1 MGKGKELEFPEGRG
15 GCQVEPPVP
24 PMTTQPSLN
33 LSLLNKLPL
42 ELVQH
47 IMEFIPTIVSVFLSK
62 KLYLKYHD
70 VTRKHIPLYENYVRD
85 MVRNDYHFVF
95 SLLLKESMDYWSRR
109 KKYNY
114 KDVIYYDYNYFLLEY
129 CIENKSSHCKN
140 LIRTVVFD
148 APTYA
153 NRTGLSKNQHKKNI
167 RKNVRWTN

>member
-1 MGKGKELEFPEGRG
+1 M
-15 GCQVEPPVP
+15 
-24 PMTTQPSLN
+24 TQPSLN
-33 LSLLNKLPL
+33 LSLIDKLPL
-42 ELVQH
+42 EIVQH
-47 IMEFIPTIVSVFLSK
+47 VKEYIPTIVSVFLSK
-62 KLYLKYHD
+62 KNYMKYHH
-70 VTRKHIPLYENYVRD
+70 VVRKHIPLYENYVRD
-85 MVRNDYHFVF
+85 MVRNDYDFVF

-148 APTYA
+148 APPSA
-153 NRTGLSKNQHKKNI
+153 NTTGLSKNQHKKNI